1 MTHYKVKATIEV
13 EVDYDTECPRS
24 MSAAFK
30 EAEDMINRALS
41 TTDLFLSREIK
52 KVEVQME
59 DY

>member
-1 MTHYKVKATIEV
+1 MTQYKVRALLEV

-24 MSAAFK
+24 ISSVFK
-30 EAEDMINRALS
+30 ETEDLINRALS
-41 TTDLFLSREIK
+41 KTDLFLTRKIK